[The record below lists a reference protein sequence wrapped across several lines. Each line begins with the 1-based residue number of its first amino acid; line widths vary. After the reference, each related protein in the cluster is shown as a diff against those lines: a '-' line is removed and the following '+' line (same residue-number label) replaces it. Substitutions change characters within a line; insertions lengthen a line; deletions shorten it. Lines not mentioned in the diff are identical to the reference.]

1 MTTNFKTIEP
11 LVILNCFDKS
21 LTVLILTACEGEYG
35 LNCNKVCGL
44 CYGNEQCDYE
54 NGACPNGCEDGYKG
68 SKCKTGNKK
77 VIQSCLCKKKK
88 TGMMDADII
97 QIVINEFLLKFKL
110 CNLFL

>member
-1 MTTNFKTIEP
+1 M
-11 LVILNCFDKS
+11 
-21 LTVLILTACEGEYG
+21 ILTACEGEYG
-35 LNCNKVCGL
+35 LNCNKVCGV

-68 SKCKTGNKK
+68 SKCKTGNTK
-77 VIQSCLCKKKK
+77 VIQPCLCKKKK

-110 CNLFL
+110 CNLFFELSNPILSQKEMYTDTLGVIQ